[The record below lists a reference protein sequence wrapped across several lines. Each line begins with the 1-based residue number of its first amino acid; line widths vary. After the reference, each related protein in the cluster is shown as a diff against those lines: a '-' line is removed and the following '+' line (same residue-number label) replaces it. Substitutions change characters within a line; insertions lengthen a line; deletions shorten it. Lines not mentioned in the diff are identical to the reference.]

1 MLQKP
6 LRIWARL
13 SPITVMGTALLLAA
27 CGAGPGAPTDA
38 APASAAATTTAVPA
52 TATPVPTPT
61 VLPSEGPGTFTT
73 DDVAIAKIIRDSADE
88 AVPKLETVAKMSLDE
103 QAALFLPV
111 RMWITVQL
119 EHVAA
124 LSPSGCT
131 SDAVHLFND
140 GMTRYKNIAQ
150 DFLDWREWGAAGLPY
165 TLSQPKRAAKL
176 LTDAVTALE
185 AHCPL
190 PA

>member
-1 MLQKP
+1 MVPNPARP
-6 LRIWARL
+6 LASL
-13 SPITVMGTALLLAA
+13 SPIVVIGAAFLMAA
-27 CGAGPGAPTDA
+27 CGAGPGAPTGTT
-38 APASAAATTTAVPA
+38 ASAPVATPTIVPA

-61 VLPSEGPGTFTT
+61 TLPSETPGTFTT
-73 DDVAIAKIIRDSADE
+73 DDVAIAKIVKDSAAE
-88 AVPKLETVAKMSLDE
+88 AIPKLETVAKLSLE
-103 QAALFLPV
+103 QQTALFLPV

-131 SDAVHLFND
+131 KDAVDLFND
-140 GMTRYKNIAQ
+140 GMGRYRNIAQ

-165 TLSQPKRAAKL
+165 TLSEPKRAAKL
-176 LTDAVTALE
+176 LGDAVTALG